1 MNIITLKRI
10 AHRLADIML
19 AALPLTLLALVCRA
33 SDMGSRGWATT
44 WLVLLVAAAMGA
56 GIHYLD
62 DAIRTPRGSEALA
75 RLADRLVH

>member
-1 MNIITLKRI
+1 MNTRTLKHL
-10 AHRLADIML
+10 AHRMVDIAL

-75 RLADRLVH
+75 RLADRLVR